1 MTARTIAVVTAG
13 LSQPSSTRLL
23 ADRLAEAARA
33 ALVGDDDVTVKVFE
47 LRDIAVD
54 VTNNMLT
61 GFPSPRLRK

>member
-1 MTARTIAVVTAG
+1 MTAIAVVTAG

-23 ADRLAEAARA
+23 ADQLAAATRDALGEAE
-33 ALVGDDDVTVKVFE
+33 VTVIE

-61 GFPSPRLRK
+61 